1 MKIYPQIKLQR
12 LLVLTAFLG
21 LTVFFQACKMKDD
34 VPAADVSA
42 LTIINASPNSSGL
55 DFYIENQKVNATP
68 FNFPLRMPYQRVYAG
83 TRVAKVTTSTNS
95 TTLLTGNLTLQ
106 PNEYHSLFI
115 VGKVEALE
123 FFLIKD
129 SLTFPAAGKTKVRF
143 GNLSPDAPAITLEV
157 VGDTTQ
163 FKNQGYKVFSGF
175 KTMKPG
181 KFTLNLKNTST
192 NSVLATMANVEF
204 LPDKVYTVW
213 AKGLTS
219 ASLDAQKLGIHI
231 INHDN

>member
-1 MKIYPQIKLQR
+1 MKIYPQFKIKN
-12 LLVLTAFLG
+12 LLVLSALLG
-21 LTVFFQACKMKDD
+21 LAATFQACKMNND
-34 VPAADVSA
+34 VPSADVSA
-42 LTIINASPNSSGL
+42 LTIINASPNSNGL
-55 DFYIENQKVNATP
+55 DFYIDNQKLNPTP
-68 FNFPLRMPYQRVYAG
+68 FNFPLRMPYQRVYSG

-95 TTLLTGNLTLQ
+95 TTLLSGNILLQ

-115 VGKVEALE
+115 IGKVEALE
-123 FFLIKD
+123 FFLVRD

-143 GNLSPDAPAITLEV
+143 GNLSPDAPAVTLEI

-163 FKNQGYKVFSGF
+163 FNNQNYKKFSIF

-181 KFTLNLKNTST
+181 KFTLNIKNTST

-219 ASLDAQKLGIHI
+219 SNVDAQKLGIHI